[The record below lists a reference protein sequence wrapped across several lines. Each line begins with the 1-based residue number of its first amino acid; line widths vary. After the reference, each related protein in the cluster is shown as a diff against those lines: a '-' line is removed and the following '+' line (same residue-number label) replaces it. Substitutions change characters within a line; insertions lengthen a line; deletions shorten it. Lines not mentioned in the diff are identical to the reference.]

1 MELTI
6 NGKVY
11 NFKAGMGFLRK
22 ANKRVTKKVEGTQ
35 KEKEIG
41 MALLAA
47 GLIDGDIE
55 DLLTV
60 LNLTNEGQDPRVT
73 MAELEDYIEDEST
86 DIDALFESVLDFLS
100 SANVCKKTIA
110 NLKERIAE
118 QQAKTQA

>member
-6 NGKVY
+6 NSKVY

-22 ANKRVTKKVEGTQ
+22 ANKLVTKKVDGTK

-41 MALLAA
+41 MAVLAA
-47 GLIDGDIE
+47 GLIDGDVE

-73 MAELEDYIEDEST
+73 MAELEDYIEDENT

>member
-6 NGKVY
+6 NNKVY

-22 ANKRVTKKVEGTQ
+22 ANKLVTKKVDGTK

-41 MALLAA
+41 MAVLAA
-47 GLIDGDIE
+47 GLIDGDVE

-73 MAELEDYIEDEST
+73 MAELEGYIEDEST

>member
-6 NGKVY
+6 NSKVY

-22 ANKRVTKKVEGTQ
+22 ANKLVTKKVDGTK

-73 MAELEDYIEDEST
+73 MAELENYVEDDST
-86 DIDALFESVLDFLS
+86 DIDALFENVLDFLS
-100 SANVCKKTIA
+100 QANVCKKTIA

-118 QQAKTQA
+118 QQAKTQI

>member
-6 NGKVY
+6 NDKVY

-73 MAELEDYIEDEST
+73 MAELEGYIEDDST

-100 SANVCKKTIA
+100 QANVCKKTIA

-118 QQAKTQA
+118 QQAKAQI

>member
-6 NGKVY
+6 NDKVY

-73 MAELEDYIEDEST
+73 MAELESYIEDEST
-86 DIDALFESVLDFLS
+86 DIDTLFESVLDFLS
-100 SANVCKKTIA
+100 SANVCKKTIV

>member
-6 NGKVY
+6 NNKVY

-22 ANKRVTKKVEGTQ
+22 ANKLVTKKVDGTK

-41 MALLAA
+41 MAVLAA
-47 GLIDGDIE
+47 GLIDGDVE

-73 MAELEDYIEDEST
+73 MAELEGYIEDEST
-86 DIDALFESVLDFLS
+86 DIDTLFESVLDFLS
-100 SANVCKKTIA
+100 QANVCKKTIA
-110 NLKERIAE
+110 NLMERIAE